1 MKEDGVG
8 KRAERGL
15 RLGGRGGGGGS
26 SQSIRVFVPHEVMTT
41 D

>member
-1 MKEDGVG
+1 MREDGVG

-15 RLGGRGGGGGS
+15 SWGVGGGGS